1 MWFSWSMT
9 NLSCWRSQ
17 RRCWMTY
24 GCETVTA
31 AGGKEALEKLATNKR
46 IEILV
51 TDINMP
57 GMDGIRTRRGSDPNA
72 RRPKS
77 HRLVRARQR
86 ENRFP
91 LVRKP
96 FLERDLKKVM
106 AQHTGLC

>member
-1 MWFSWSMT
+1 
-9 NLSCWRSQ
+9 
-17 RRCWMTY
+17 MTY

-57 GMDGIRTRRGSDPNA
+57 GMDGYALAEAATQMREDLKVIVLSG
-72 RRPKS
+72 
-77 HRLVRARQR
+77 RASG

-91 LVRKP
+91 LVREP